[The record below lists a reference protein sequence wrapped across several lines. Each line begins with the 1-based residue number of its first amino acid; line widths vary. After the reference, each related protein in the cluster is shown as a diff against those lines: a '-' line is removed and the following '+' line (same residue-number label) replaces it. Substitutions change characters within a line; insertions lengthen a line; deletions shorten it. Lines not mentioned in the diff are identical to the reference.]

1 MNNSLLQSTV
11 LTACLALPLASHALS
26 APGTDVASFLGTS
39 LEDMEAINPTG
50 ASSGAGEPSEVTRGT
65 AMRRTL
71 TVSAGDVLRFDWF
84 FGTDEGP
91 NGANNDIIDFAF
103 FSVGGSLSLLA
114 SALDPSE
121 VPADGSPFTDQLLPL
136 TEGGT
141 DYFRTLSVTFNADG
155 EVLIGFAVV
164 DVSDTIVESGL
175 IVDNVTLNG
184 NLLGN
189 GGFEDNLVD
198 GNTVLFDGWETL
210 GDVGLWENQP
220 PTTEGNVG
228 ALLMSGNFAPDP
240 VPVPAAVWLFGS
252 AIGALAWRRRRG

>member
-1 MNNSLLQSTV
+1 MNNPLLQSSV
-11 LTACLALPLASHALS
+11 LTACLALPFASHALS
-26 APGTDVASFLGTS
+26 APGTDVASFLGTT
-39 LEDMEAINPTG
+39 LEAMEAVNPTG
-50 ASSGAGEPSEVTRGT
+50 ASSGVGDPSEVTRGT
-65 AMRRTL
+65 ALRRTL

-91 NGANNDIIDFAF
+91 NGAKDEIIDYAF
-103 FSVGGSLSLLA
+103 FSLGGALTLLA

-141 DYFRTLSVTFNADG
+141 DYFRTLSFTFDAAA
-155 EVLIGFAVV
+155 EVIIGFAVV
-164 DVSDTIVESGL
+164 DVGDTVVESGL

-189 GGFEDNLVD
+189 GGFEDNVVD

-228 ALLMSGNFAPDP
+228 ALLMSGNFEPNP
-240 VPVPAAVWLFGS
+240 IPVPAAVWLFGS